1 MEQFLAS
8 VERRAYGIAKMA
20 VGQREEALDIVQDAM
35 LKLVQRY
42 AHKPQDEW
50 RCLFFKILHNR
61 IRDWYRRNAVSNR
74 WRVWLGKLGLGED
87 EEADPLAMFADTHT
101 PGPGEALHDERSMG
115 KLSSA
120 VEKLPLR
127 QQQAFLLR
135 VWEGLSEEETAIA
148 MGCSKGSVKTHFS
161 RAREALKGALEGYIK

>member
-1 MEQFLAS
+1 MDQFLAS

-50 RCLFFKILHNR
+50 KCLFFKILNNR
-61 IRDWYRRNAVSNR
+61 IRDWYRRNAVSSR
-74 WRVWLGKLGLGED
+74 WRVWMDKLGFGED
-87 EEADPLAMFADTHT
+87 GEADPLARFADNHT
-101 PGPGEALHDERSMG
+101 PGPSEALQGERSMDE
-115 KLSSA
+115 LASA
-120 VEKLPLR
+120 IEKLPLR

-135 VWEGLSEEETAIA
+135 VWEGFSEAETAIA

-161 RAREALKGALEGYIK
+161 RAREALKSALEGYVK